1 MILSRIALATAL
13 FAGLSGAALAADLYL
28 EEAAP
33 VVVESASGWEGFYA
47 GIFGGYSSGTLTTT
61 DNFVTSPYEEDY
73 EGYLVG
79 LQAGYNFYL
88 SDEIVGGFAA
98 DIAYNTAETDDPSYV
113 TSFGWTG
120 SATARLG
127 LDLGILM
134 PYALAGVSFAGAD
147 VADFPAVEESQTH
160 IGYTVGLG
168 VAAMVADNLS
178 VNAEYR
184 YTNYGTQIY
193 DLTHVTT
200 AEFADHSVR
209 AGLNLH
215 FD

>member
-13 FAGLSGAALAADLYL
+13 FAGLSGASLAADLYL

-33 VVVESASGWEGFYA
+33 VVAESAPGWEGFYA
-47 GIFGGYSSGTLTTT
+47 GIFAGYSSGTLTTT

-73 EGYLVG
+73 AGYMVG

-98 DIAYNTAETDDPSYV
+98 DIAYNAAETDDPSYV

-127 LDLGILM
+127 LDLGVMM

-147 VADFPAVEESQTH
+147 VADFPAVEDSQTH

-193 DLTHVTT
+193 DLTNVTT

>member
-1 MILSRIALATAL
+1 MCIR
-13 FAGLSGAALAADLYL
+13 D
-28 EEAAP
+28 
-33 VVVESASGWEGFYA
+33 
-47 GIFGGYSSGTLTTT
+47 
-61 DNFVTSPYEEDY
+61 
-73 EGYLVG
+73 
-79 LQAGYNFYL
+79 
-88 SDEIVGGFAA
+88 
-98 DIAYNTAETDDPSYV
+98 
-113 TSFGWTG
+113 
-120 SATARLG
+120 R
-127 LDLGILM
+127 
-134 PYALAGVSFAGAD
+134 
-147 VADFPAVEESQTH
+147 TH

-193 DLTHVTT
+193 DLTNVTT

>member
-13 FAGLSGAALAADLYL
+13 FAGFSGASLAADLYL

-33 VVVESASGWEGFYA
+33 VVAESASGWEGFYA
-47 GIFGGYSSGTLTTT
+47 GIFAGYSSGTLTTT

-73 EGYLVG
+73 ADYMVG

-98 DIAYNTAETDDPSYV
+98 DIAYNAAETDDPSYV

-127 LDLGILM
+127 LDLGVMM

-147 VADFPAVEESQTH
+147 VADFPAVEDSQTH

-193 DLTHVTT
+193 DLTNVTT